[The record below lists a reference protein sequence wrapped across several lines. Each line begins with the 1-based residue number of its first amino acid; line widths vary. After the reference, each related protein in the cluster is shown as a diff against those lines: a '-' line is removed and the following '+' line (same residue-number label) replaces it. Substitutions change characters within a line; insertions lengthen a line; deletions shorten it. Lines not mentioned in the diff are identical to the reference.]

1 MSITVII
8 LLSIIICLALFLP
21 FTIHAVEKELEAFLF
36 VLGILAVSITGLWS
50 WELVSHA
57 LKEPIAISLAV
68 LITGLL
74 FRQFRKA
81 ITKFIEVVEDK
92 IGLKPTIALFVF
104 VLSLLSSVITA
115 IIAALILCEIAATLR
130 LSKRD
135 TIHVIVMGCFAI
147 GMGAVLTPLGEPL
160 STIVTSKLAEEPHN
174 AGFFYLFNLLW
185 EFILPGVL
193 LFSLLAARTKDP
205 QNITKQSVDHESK
218 KDILVRAAKV
228 FLFVMALVFFGQGL
242 TPLAEIS
249 ILKLP
254 EWALYWANSISAIL
268 DNATLAAAEI
278 VPSMTN
284 KQIEF
289 LLMALI
295 ISGGFLIPGNIP
307 NIICASKFKIKSK
320 EWAKDAL
327 PIGIAV
333 MLVYFVI
340 LNLVPVASK
349 Y

>member
-228 FLFVMALVFFGQGL
+228 FLFVMALVFFGKGL

>member
-1 MSITVII
+1 MTITVII

-50 WELVSHA
+50 WKLVTHA

-92 IGLKPTIALFVF
+92 IGLKPTIVLFVF

-135 TIHVIVMGCFAI
+135 TVHVIVMGCFAI

-205 QNITKQSVDHESK
+205 QNLTKQSVDHESK

>member
-135 TIHVIVMGCFAI
+135 TVHVIVMGCFAI

-205 QNITKQSVDHESK
+205 QNLTKQSVDHESK

>member
-1 MSITVII
+1 MTITVII

-50 WELVSHA
+50 WELVTHA

-92 IGLKPTIALFVF
+92 IGLKPTIVLFVF

-228 FLFVMALVFFGQGL
+228 FLFVMALVFFGKGL

>member
-1 MSITVII
+1 MTITVII

-205 QNITKQSVDHESK
+205 QNITKQ
-218 KDILVRAAKV
+218 
-228 FLFVMALVFFGQGL
+228 
-242 TPLAEIS
+242 
-249 ILKLP
+249 
-254 EWALYWANSISAIL
+254 
-268 DNATLAAAEI
+268 I
-278 VPSMTN
+278 VYN
-284 KQIEF
+284 
-289 LLMALI
+289 
-295 ISGGFLIPGNIP
+295 
-307 NIICASKFKIKSK
+307 
-320 EWAKDAL
+320 
-327 PIGIAV
+327 
-333 MLVYFVI
+333 
-340 LNLVPVASK
+340 
-349 Y
+349 